1 MKRKEVIQH
10 YVRKLI
16 TSGYV
21 PLLWVEPTSSECPR
35 DEGKIWGLWARTET
49 QGLYQTRKKLK
60 LRSHGNGRILDDRT
74 FCIHETVRKF
84 RSVEMELITGWI
96 LRHFW
101 VFYRLLMCRTLLNPE
116 QNGVQCFC
124 CFDVFDLQIDVQRFL
139 PWFSDIIKTPA
150 QGRLRACQ
158 VRYGLH
164 ICEIMLCNEA
174 VILSSTAINKPTRS
188 IFVYNCKHVI

>member
-21 PLLWVEPTSSECPR
+21 PLLWAEPTSSECLR

-49 QGLYQTRKKLK
+49 QGLYQTRKKLR
-60 LRSHGNGRILDDRT
+60 LRSYGNGRNLDDRT
-74 FCIHETVRKF
+74 FCIHKTVRRF
-84 RSVEMELITGWI
+84 RSVQIELITGWI

-101 VFYRLLMCRTLLNPE
+101 VCYRLLTCRTLLNPE

-150 QGRLRACQ
+150 QGRLHAWQ
-158 VRYGLH
+158 VRYALH
-164 ICEIMLCNEA
+164 ICEIMLCNKA

>member
-16 TSGYV
+16 TSGCV
-21 PLLWVEPTSSECPR
+21 PLLWVEPTSAECPR

-49 QGLYQTRKKLK
+49 QGLYQTRKKLR

-74 FCIHETVRKF
+74 FSIHETVRKF
-84 RSVEMELITGWI
+84 RSVQMELIRGWI

-124 CFDVFDLQIDVQRFL
+124 CFDFFDLQIDVQRFL
-139 PWFSDIIKTPA
+139 PWFTDIIKTPA
-150 QGRLRACQ
+150 WGRPRAW
-158 VRYGLH
+158 H
-164 ICEIMLCNEA
+164 E
-174 VILSSTAINKPTRS
+174 
-188 IFVYNCKHVI
+188 

>member
-16 TSGYV
+16 TSGCV

-49 QGLYQTRKKLK
+49 QGLYQTRKKLR

-74 FCIHETVRKF
+74 FSIHETVRKF
-84 RSVEMELITGWI
+84 RSVQMELITGWI

-101 VFYRLLMCRTLLNPE
+101 VFYRLLMYRTLLNPE

-124 CFDVFDLQIDVQRFL
+124 CFDFFDLQIDVQRFL
-139 PWFSDIIKTPA
+139 PWFTDIIKTPA
-150 QGRLRACQ
+150 WGRPRAWH

-164 ICEIMLCNEA
+164 ICEIMLCNKA
-174 VILSSTAINKPTRS
+174 VILPSTAINKPTRS